1 VDVADADTLPT
12 GWKRNADFLIT
23 IVNQKDPKKNI
34 AKGSSNISIGKSF
47 MEDSTGQLSQRRVF
61 FVTDFFFFDH
71 LKLSPTASQPPH
83 LLKLVDLDPL
93 TSVYHNI

>member
-47 MEDSTGQLSQRRVF
+47 MEDSTGQLSQRRVSSPIF
-61 FVTDFFFFDH
+61 SSLTTLNCRPRHPSH
-71 LKLSPTASQPPH
+71 LTF
-83 LLKLVDLDPL
+83 
-93 TSVYHNI
+93 